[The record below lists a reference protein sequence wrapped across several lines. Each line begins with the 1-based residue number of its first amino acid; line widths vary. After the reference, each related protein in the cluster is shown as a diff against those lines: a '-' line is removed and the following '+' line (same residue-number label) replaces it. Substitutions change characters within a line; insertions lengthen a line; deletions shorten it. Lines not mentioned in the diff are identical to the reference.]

1 VPEWEPET
9 DKLLHVLPIAGCVF
23 RKTYFDPA
31 KGRNVSLMIDPRL
44 VVINYH
50 AKGLEIVPRISEEIR
65 YYPLEIEEMVRAGT
79 FLAPPYGKYQVD
91 IPADRTQ
98 GPLSSQ
104 GSQNVDDQDAPIEFI
119 EQHRWWDLDG
129 DGYPEPLVVTFHKS
143 TGFVARIVAR
153 FDADGVHVNLR
164 TGEITKIDPWHAY
177 TKYDFIPNPDGGIYG
192 LGFGQLLRPINEAV
206 NSSLNML
213 IDAGHLQNAGGGF
226 IAKGLSMNAGAV
238 RFTLGEYK
246 AVNVTGSVLRDS
258 IVPFPAPGPSPV
270 LFQLLGLMIEA
281 GKEISP

>member
-1 VPEWEPET
+1 MGSPLLTGET
-9 DKLLHVLPIAGCVF
+9 TEAELGKVNT
-23 RKTYFDPA
+23 R
-31 KGRNVSLMIDPRL
+31 R
-44 VVINYH
+44 NYH

-79 FLAPPYGKYQVD
+79 FLAPPSGKYQVD
-91 IPADRTQ
+91 ISGDRTQ

-164 TGEITKIDPWHAY
+164 TGEITKIDPWHA
-177 TKYDFIPNPDGGIYG
+177 
-192 LGFGQLLRPINEAV
+192 
-206 NSSLNML
+206 
-213 IDAGHLQNAGGGF
+213 LQNMTSSRILMAE
-226 IAKGLSMNAGAV
+226 SMAWDLASSFA
-238 RFTLGEYK
+238 R
-246 AVNVTGSVLRDS
+246 S
-258 IVPFPAPGPSPV
+258 
-270 LFQLLGLMIEA
+270 M
-281 GKEISP
+281 